1 MFFEIFTVFIPCW
14 LVMKQKREARKT
26 LEMNARWTTE
36 SSSSPE
42 GSVLGS
48 SQSNTL
54 APSSSSGSSVEKK
67 STEERYS
74 QAYRSETPGL
84 VDDRLMCM
92 GALEEVL
99 RTDPKPLQEFSA
111 LRDFSGE
118 NIGFLTEV
126 AVWKASWPARPDEQR
141 LRDSF
146 NRALGIYV
154 EYISVRDAEFPIN
167 LSSTHLRHLDS
178 IFDEPAR
185 TLPGRREINQVTP
198 FDFDDDMPASSGA
211 DREVDY
217 RGEIPAEFRYDVFDI
232 SESHIK
238 YLVLTNTWPKY
249 VKEVRRR
256 SAVSEW
262 TNESGD
268 SQLTMVSR
276 ISGLLQR
283 VF

>member
-1 MFFEIFTVFIPCW
+1 MFFEVFTVFIPCW
-14 LVMKQKREARKT
+14 LVMKQKWETRKT
-26 LEMNARWTTE
+26 LEINARWASE
-36 SSSSPE
+36 SSSVT
-42 GSVLGS
+42 GTSVLGS
-48 SQSNTL
+48 STSNTI
-54 APSSSSGSSVEKK
+54 APSSSSGSSMEKR
-67 STEERYS
+67 STEEH
-74 QAYRSETPGL
+74 QPEKFRSDTPGL
-84 VDDRLMCM
+84 VDERIMCM

-126 AVWKASWPARPDEQR
+126 AVWKASWPAVADESR
-141 LRDSF
+141 LRDTF

-154 EYISVRDAEFPIN
+154 EYVSARDAEFPIN
-167 LSSTHLRHLDS
+167 LSSCHLRHLDG

-198 FDFDDDMPASSGA
+198 FDFDDMPTDSAA
-211 DREVDY
+211 DREIDY
-217 RGEIPAEFRYDVFDI
+217 RGEIPAGFGYDIFDI

-256 SAVSEW
+256 TNMSEW
-262 TNESGD
+262 TGNSDD
-268 SQLTMVSR
+268 SQVTLAHR
-276 ISGLLQR
+276 ISSLLHR